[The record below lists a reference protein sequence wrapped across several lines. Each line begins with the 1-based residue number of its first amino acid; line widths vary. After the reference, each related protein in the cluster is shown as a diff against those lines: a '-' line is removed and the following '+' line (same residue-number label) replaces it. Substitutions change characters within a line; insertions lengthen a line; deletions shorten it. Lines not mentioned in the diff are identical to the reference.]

1 MGNMLN
7 NKISKIVAVM
17 SFAICFMI
25 NSCTNSSYT
34 NNITGDEDYPLV
46 IQKVF
51 MNMGYESTGR
61 IDTTKLAFPYFLFF
75 KCRFVNNT
83 ADTLRW
89 RAVKLYSDFGGSF
102 ELPLKSKSPFYAE
115 VYCHLKNG
123 DSLKLYT
130 ESGYSLC
137 DSIQYIFPKDT
148 FYTCF
153 SFDDYMKI
161 GTRSSLDSIAALVDY
176 IAYTSSYDSIC
187 YVFPK
192 SKTFYIEHL
201 YSEMIVCGWEQKSC
215 YAY

>member
-1 MGNMLN
+1 
-7 NKISKIVAVM
+7 M

-51 MNMGYESTGR
+51 MNMGYESAGR
-61 IDTTKLAFPYFLFF
+61 IDTTKLAFPNFLFF

-115 VYCHLKNG
+115 VYCHLKMVIHL
-123 DSLKLYT
+123 SYILKV
-130 ESGYSLC
+130 
-137 DSIQYIFPKDT
+137 DIRFVIVFNIF
-148 FYTCF
+148 FL
-153 SFDDYMKI
+153 KI
-161 GTRSSLDSIAALVDY
+161 HFIPA
-176 IAYTSSYDSIC
+176 
-187 YVFPK
+187 F
-192 SKTFYIEHL
+192 HL
-201 YSEMIVCGWEQKSC
+201 MTI
-215 YAY
+215 